1 MKMGQITFREV
12 RKSEIG
18 KLNEH
23 GSQGRFWGFEVWCVM
38 NYEVKDP
45 R

>member
-1 MKMGQITFREV
+1 MKMGQIRNREV

-23 GSQGRFWGFEVWCVM
+23 GKLENQTWGNGE
-38 NYEVKDP
+38 N
-45 R
+45 